1 MLRSCEANYD
11 GSYIDMLVAYCGML
25 KLMPIP
31 WLELSTCENPLELT
45 MLLVTLKNSQT
56 SFNFSVLM
64 IWSSV

>member
-11 GSYIDMLVAYCGML
+11 DSYIDMLVAYCVLL

-45 MLLVTLKNSQT
+45 MLLVTLKNS
-56 SFNFSVLM
+56 
-64 IWSSV
+64 